1 MVLCL
6 FVYFLAVNFDW
17 SIILIRKS
25 FGASRHI
32 SGKLGVKLVI
42 MTLKPSTSDLTKDHC
57 LSHIMIKPAFCIYRY
72 AITVRVGPGEK
83 PGGKVLSQH
92 GSTHLAIEAS
102 H

>member
-32 SGKLGVKLVI
+32 SGKLGVKLAI
-42 MTLKPSTSDLTKDHC
+42 STNLVLASECTKSRNLCHDRPILIDL
-57 LSHIMIKPAFCIYRY
+57 
-72 AITVRVGPGEK
+72 
-83 PGGKVLSQH
+83 
-92 GSTHLAIEAS
+92 
-102 H
+102 

>member
-32 SGKLGVKLVI
+32 SGKLGVKLAIARRKSVWQELTIQVGMASVI
-42 MTLKPSTSDLTKDHC
+42 
-57 LSHIMIKPAFCIYRY
+57 
-72 AITVRVGPGEK
+72 AICYVGHNFSRNRGTQL
-83 PGGKVLSQH
+83 GQS
-92 GSTHLAIEAS
+92 
-102 H
+102 